1 MYGRIDNEGK
11 VMARVS
17 DSTREAQ
24 QVDQVTAQIREYNSV
39 KKEADRLAKRQKE
52 LRDSL
57 METIKYVGYED
68 DQGHYW
74 LELEEPI
81 DGVVAL
87 QGERRVSRG
96 LDEEAAAEIF
106 ESLGLTET
114 CYKTVQVVDED
125 AVYSALYEDK
135 LTDADIDTIFPQKI
149 VWALKV
155 K

>member
-1 MYGRIDNEGK
+1 
-11 VMARVS
+11 MARVS
-17 DSTREAQ
+17 NTTREPQ
-24 QVDQVTAQIREYNSV
+24 PVDVFTAQVREYNMV
-39 KKEADRLAKRQKE
+39 KKQADAATKRQKE

-57 METIKYVGYED
+57 METIKYAGYED
-68 DQGHYW
+68 DQGHFW

-81 DGVVAL
+81 DGIKAL
-87 QGERRVSRG
+87 QGERRVSRSV
-96 LDEEAAAEIF
+96 DETAAEEIF
-106 ESLGLTET
+106 TALGLTEK

-125 AVYSALYEDK
+125 AVYAALFDEE